1 MNFGKVHTDFRIEIK
16 DIKIN
21 KVNEEEINEILNL
34 FEEYSLTK

>member
-16 DIKIN
+16 AIKIN
-21 KVNEEEINEILNL
+21 KVIEKEINEILNL